1 MSAGGVAVRS
11 ATPDDLAAI
20 MRFIRALAEY
30 ERLAHECVA
39 SDAQIGAA
47 LFGSPPR
54 AQALIA
60 EAEGRPA
67 GCAVWFYTFSTFS
80 GRSSIYL
87 EDLFVDPMFRRRG
100 VARRLMAELARRVV
114 AEGCGRIE
122 WAVLDWNDPAL
133 HFYRRLGAEPR
144 QGWTVQ
150 RLSGPALAA
159 LAAS

>member
-1 MSAGGVAVRS
+1 MSAAVTVRP
-11 ATPDDLAAI
+11 AVPDDLPTV
-20 MRFIRALAEY
+20 MRFIRALAAY
-30 ERLAHECVA
+30 ERLTHECVA
-39 SDAQIGAA
+39 SEAQIRAA
-47 LFGSPPR
+47 LFGRPPR

-87 EDLFVDPMFRRRG
+87 EDLFVDPAFRRRG
-100 VARRLMAELARRVV
+100 VARRLLGELARRAV
-114 AEGCGRIE
+114 AEGYAGVE

-144 QGWTVQ
+144 RGWTVQ

>member
-1 MSAGGVAVRS
+1 MSAAVTVRP
-11 ATPDDLAAI
+11 AVPDDLPTV
-20 MRFIRALAEY
+20 MRFIRALAAY
-30 ERLAHECVA
+30 ERLTHECVA
-39 SDAQIGAA
+39 SEAQIRAA
-47 LFGSPPR
+47 LFGRPPR

-60 EAEGRPA
+60 EADGRPA

-87 EDLFVDPMFRRRG
+87 EDLFVDPAFRRRG
-100 VARRLMAELARRVV
+100 VARRLLGELARRAL
-114 AEGCGRIE
+114 AEGYARVE

-133 HFYRRLGAEPR
+133 HFYRGLGAKPR